1 MVEEAIRQYRN
12 GAVIALTWHAV
23 RATDDDL

>member
-12 GAVIALTWHAV
+12 GPVIALTWHTV